1 MLTYS
6 KENMMH
12 YQHLTNFITSRIR
25 KNDIFVPAMILF
37 LVKNDGWGT
46 KEQIARLLYIFEY
59 KHELEHYETIVDKF
73 ASVILEDYS
82 IVTREDDIYKLRTW
96 PLNSEE
102 IKDISAQCL
111 KVSNGF
117 FTNIQTDYEPE
128 RKAS

>member
-1 MLTYS
+1 
-6 KENMMH
+6 MH
-12 YQHLTNFITSRIR
+12 YQHLKNFITNRIR

-37 LVKNDGWGT
+37 LIKNGGEGT
-46 KEQIARLLYIFEY
+46 KEQIARLIYIFEY

-82 IVTREDDIYKLRTW
+82 IVTKEDDIYKLRTW
-96 PLNSEE
+96 PLNNKE

-111 KVSNGF
+111 KISNGF

>member
-1 MLTYS
+1 
-6 KENMMH
+6 MH

-59 KHELEHYETIVDKF
+59 KHELAHYETIVDKF
-73 ASVILEDYS
+73 ASVMLEDYS
-82 IVTREDDIYKLRTW
+82 IVKKEDDIYKLRTW
-96 PLNSEE
+96 PLNNEE
-102 IKDISAQCL
+102 IKDISSQCL
-111 KVSNGF
+111 KVANGF

-128 RKAS
+128 KKAS